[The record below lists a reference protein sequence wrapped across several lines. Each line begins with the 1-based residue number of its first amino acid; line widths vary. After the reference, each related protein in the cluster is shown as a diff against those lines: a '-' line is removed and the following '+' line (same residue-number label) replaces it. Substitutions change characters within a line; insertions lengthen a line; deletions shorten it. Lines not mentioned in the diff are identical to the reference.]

1 MPILKVTV
9 WDESESKRKQFVC
22 ASEAAALPSR
32 RKNLAAV
39 VNRMDTLQQVKANR
53 AFIILDI
60 KEARPDKDYDPD
72 DWIPRG

>member
-9 WDESESKRKQFVC
+9 WDKSESKRRQFVC
-22 ASEAAALPSR
+22 ASETAALPSR

-39 VNRMDTLQQVKANR
+39 VNRMDTLQQVEANR

-60 KEARPDKDYDPD
+60 RTAKPDKDYDPD
-72 DWIPRG
+72 DWILR